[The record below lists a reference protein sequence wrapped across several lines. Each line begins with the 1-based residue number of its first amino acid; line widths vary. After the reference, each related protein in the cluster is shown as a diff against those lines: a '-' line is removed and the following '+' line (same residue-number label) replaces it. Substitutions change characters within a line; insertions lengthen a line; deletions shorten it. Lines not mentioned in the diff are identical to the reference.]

1 MSPGSNSNGP
11 KNSMIRYVTTII
23 ANDPTTSCTAVS
35 KGPPHFP
42 LSRWNI
48 NVNSNGA
55 RVPVHPAVKI
65 PMNCA
70 TNIEKANATQDF
82 PSTKA
87 MAAIIKPIDIPFD
100 TASFSDVR
108 GSTGKFHSKTS

>member
-1 MSPGSNSNGP
+1 MYNGGD
-11 KNSMIRYVTTII
+11 RQYCGVGET
-23 ANDPTTSCTAVS
+23 
-35 KGPPHFP
+35 KGGIQGCRRLQGFADGDFP

-70 TNIEKANATQDF
+70 TNIEKANDTLNF
-82 PSTKA
+82 PNTKA
-87 MAAIIKPIDIPFD
+87 MAAIIKPIAIPRYS
-100 TASFSDVR
+100 ALMISVR
-108 GSTGKFHSKTS
+108 NHFAKLSNRT